1 MTTVISVI
9 CVRLKYVIM
18 ITCRLSPKC
27 IFLLILQFY
36 RIFTPDMRFAFFIDI
51 YITTTMGFTSL
62 FPILQCW
69 WTVCYRT
76 DNFVC
81 IFFIQPTLSHSN
93 NSNVRYSSYFTWM
106 TISNEGDEYGL

>member
-18 ITCRLSPKC
+18 ITCRLRPKC

-62 FPILQCW
+62 FPYYKVGGQWVIARVIFLFSPHSLIIIIAMSDIAVIL
-69 WTVCYRT
+69 
-76 DNFVC
+76 
-81 IFFIQPTLSHSN
+81 P
-93 NSNVRYSSYFTWM
+93 
-106 TISNEGDEYGL
+106 GL